1 MNSQIDIFQPDDL
14 DIALLRLLE
23 ADSRLPTVTLA
34 KRLGVSR
41 TTVQARLERLVSRG
55 VITAFTIRLDEDYLA
70 RRIQGHVAITI
81 APKAARQVET
91 RLKAMPQ
98 VRQLYAVSGPFDMI
112 AVVSTESI
120 AEMNI
125 VIDDIGAVEGVERTN
140 SSIILSQRLAR

>member
-1 MNSQIDIFQPDDL
+1 MNSQTDNFQPDDL

-23 ADSRLPTVTLA
+23 GDSRLPTVTLA

-55 VITAFTIRLDEDYLA
+55 VITAFTIRLDAEYLA
-70 RRIQGHVAITI
+70 RRIQGHVAITLL
-81 APKAARQVET
+81 PKAARQVET

-98 VRQLYAVSGPFDMI
+98 VRQLYAVSGPHDMI

-120 AEMNI
+120 AEMNT
-125 VIDDIGAVEGVERTN
+125 VIDEIGALEGVERTN